1 MYFTRLMCVVM
12 VVTLVNFVSGCTEDK
27 STSGHPSTVKI
38 GVIYPLTGPDTSAGE
53 DLKAG
58 MELASEIINESF
70 DFPMPLAREK
80 GLPNHGNARI
90 QFLFRDSRS
99 DPGQAADW
107 VEKLVNEEHV
117 YAVMGCYSS
126 TVTATASERAE
137 ILGIPFINAESTSPI
152 LTQRGFKWFF
162 RTTPDDAMFSQNFF
176 DFFSD
181 LQKTND
187 IEEFKRLVLVFE
199 NKLWG
204 TGVASAERNL
214 AMKHDY
220 EITDEIPYD
229 YKETEFANEL
239 KQIKSSMPAVILQAS
254 YDLDAVAFIQGY
266 KAHDINPTA
275 ILGMNSGF
283 TSPHFLSTLGSDGE
297 YVMSRDVWSQDISSV
312 KPLAAGI
319 NDLFST
325 RFGRNMTGLSARS
338 FTAAI
343 VLADAINRSGSLE
356 TVSVRKALLATDIK
370 RDDLIMPWDGVK
382 FDANTGQN
390 ILGKGIIVQVQQ
402 GVYRTIW
409 PWDLALR
416 PVVWPVPA
424 WSRRE
429 REK

>member
-1 MYFTRLMCVVM
+1 M
-12 VVTLVNFVSGCTEDK
+12 VLTLVNFVSGCTEHK

-58 MELASEIINESF
+58 IELASEIVNGSF
-70 DFPMPLAREK
+70 DLPMPLAREK
-80 GLPNHGNARI
+80 GLPNHGNVGI
-90 QFLFRDSRS
+90 QFLFRDSHS

-107 VEKLVNEEHV
+107 VEKLVNEEYV
-117 YAVMGCYSS
+117 NAVMGCYSS

-162 RTTPDDAMFSQNFF
+162 RTTPDDAVFSQNFF

-181 LQKTND
+181 IQKTNN

-199 NKLWG
+199 NRLWG
-204 TGVASAERNL
+204 TGVANAERNL

-239 KQIKSSMPAVILQAS
+239 EQIKSSMPAVILQTS

-266 KAHDINPTA
+266 KDRDINPTA

-312 KPLAAGI
+312 KPLAAEI
-319 NDLFST
+319 NDLFAK

-338 FTAAI
+338 FTTAI
-343 VLADAINRSGSLE
+343 VLADAINRSGSLDS
-356 TVSVRKALLATDIK
+356 VSIRKALLATDIK
-370 RDDLIMPWDGVK
+370 SNELIMPWDGVK
-382 FDANTGQN
+382 FDDGTGQN

-402 GVYRTIW
+402 GFYRTIW
-409 PWDLALR
+409 PWNLASR
-416 PVVWPVPA
+416 SVVWPMPA
-424 WSRRE
+424 WSQRE